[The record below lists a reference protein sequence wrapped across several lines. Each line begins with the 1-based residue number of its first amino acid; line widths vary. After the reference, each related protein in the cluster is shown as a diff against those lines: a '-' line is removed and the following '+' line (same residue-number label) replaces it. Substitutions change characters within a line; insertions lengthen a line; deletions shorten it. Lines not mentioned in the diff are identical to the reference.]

1 MRSVHQRTTV
11 FRFTLSRTPDSGVE
25 TTPCA
30 VRGRHALSLPRR
42 LDEHVHA
49 RSIAER
55 NNIYMSDFPNDDLR
69 TEPVSGLADLQ
80 QNSHNGNCGLNIPIR
95 GAFQDRL
102 MEYRNRLA
110 KVLQDEATDTRN
122 G

>member
-1 MRSVHQRTTV
+1 
-11 FRFTLSRTPDSGVE
+11 
-25 TTPCA
+25 
-30 VRGRHALSLPRR
+30 
-42 LDEHVHA
+42 
-49 RSIAER
+49 
-55 NNIYMSDFPNDDLR
+55 MSDFPNDDLR
-69 TEPVSGLADLQ
+69 TEPVSGLTDLQ